1 MLIVDPAD
9 FASMRPTMRRVLPPR
24 QRSVHGFTLV
34 EALVAVAILA
44 LVALLAWRATAA
56 MTDGEVRLSAESA
69 RWQQLD
75 GLLTRMEADM
85 RKAIPR
91 GVRHGTQTEA
101 AWYATPEDAA
111 GNTSLVFTRAGPD
124 AIDEPGSG
132 GQRVGYRLRDGHVE
146 VLYWPRLDNAPATAP
161 ATYALAEGVARFRV
175 LQLTPDERWADLWP
189 FLGATGI
196 PRGVRIEI
204 VLADGG
210 VIERWLAL
218 Q

>member
-1 MLIVDPAD
+1 
-9 FASMRPTMRRVLPPR
+9 MRRADRTLRAP
-24 QRSVHGFTLV
+24 STAGGFTLV
-34 EALVAVAILA
+34 EALVAIAILA

-56 MTDGEVRLSAESA
+56 MADGEARLAAEST

-75 GLLTRMEADM
+75 ALLMRMEADM

-91 GVRHGTQTEA
+91 SVRHGAQIEA

-111 GNTSLVFTRAGPD
+111 GNTALVFTRAGPD

-132 GQRVGYRLRDGHVE
+132 GQRVGYRFRDGRIE
-146 VLYWPRLDNAPATAP
+146 LLYWPRLDNAAATAP
-161 ATYALAEGVARFRV
+161 AIYSLVDGIARFRIA
-175 LQLTPDERWADLWP
+175 QLAPDDRWSDQWP
-189 FLGATGI
+189 FLGATAI

-210 VIERWLAL
+210 VIDRWLAL
-218 Q
+218 R